1 MTFEKEITVET
12 KLSFE
17 ELDKVLKE
25 NGFVIKEVYDVFDK
39 YLTKKEDIDK
49 SDCLKTLSKSI
60 LIRNVKDGNDKKYI
74 MYKYKKY
81 NKNNEIVKQG
91 SIKCNTDSLEKAEE
105 LFNALEYY
113 KLIEINDH
121 ITVYANDKTELNVQE
136 VNGKHIYIEM
146 EQTCNYV
153 NKKYI
158 NVNEMIYDLE
168 SYLIPYEKGNYY
180 VKKAEIELKEELN
193 LKE

>member
-25 NGFVIKEVYDVFDK
+25 NGFVIKEVYDVYDK

-180 VKKAEIELKEELN
+180 VKKAEIELMEELN

>member
-17 ELDKVLKE
+17 ELDKVIKE